1 MGMKA
6 KFINRSYTVVF
17 TILSLF
23 LGIIACSSN
32 SSDLLNEIS
41 GKWKNESGS
50 EKVEI
55 ELTNEA
61 SSLIIDGQTYKG
73 AVEKIEKGSNTVK
86 LNVEIE
92 EGHSEVWSL
101 HQEWNDNGSAFKL
114 KLRRNGTTETL
125 LPVGHS

>member
-1 MGMKA
+1 MKA

>member
-1 MGMKA
+1 MGMKTQ
-6 KFINRSYTVVF
+6 FINRSCIKVF

-32 SSDLLNEIS
+32 SSDLLSEFS
-41 GKWKNESGS
+41 GKWKNEDGS
-50 EKVEI
+50 DKVEI
-55 ELTNEA
+55 ELTNQA

-73 AVEKIEKGSNTVK
+73 TVEKIDKGSNTVK
-86 LNVEIE
+86 LNVEME
-92 EGHSEVWSL
+92 RGRSEVWSL